1 MTFLDFCVNVRNN
14 NPSILP
20 ELGEPFRICRLSE
33 KEDVELADALL
44 ENTNVTSLEM
54 EMDHHTKCSAEA
66 MAKYVRTSKHLQHI
80 RCKGDWRA
88 VLDDRELVLRH
99 REEMFS
105 CFLSAIQESMS
116 LKELHMVL
124 PPRGGPSNLAFES
137 MLTHTQTLRSL
148 SLHIPPRHIDAA
160 AVSSGLKKNTTLLE
174 LRLKVSRG
182 ATITSLIL
190 TSLRD
195 HPLLGRLCLHGY
207 VEDLSGLE
215 TVLLSDNSK
224 ISELEIHRFNGGP
237 PMIGLTRVLR
247 ALAQRPT
254 LTKLRLR
261 CCPLGRN
268 EARLLQMAL
277 FSTPSLQTL
286 ALTFSNLGS
295 AELAELAPALYHN
308 TSIKVLDI
316 SSNGFNDME
325 SARLLRDILFSNNTM
340 TSLNVSGNT
349 FGNMPGAVNCIA
361 DGLGLGSNSKLLDID
376 LSYCAL
382 KDAGVSILA
391 TQTLGLQNATLQKLT
406 LDNNSI
412 TSMGFGV
419 LLGTM
424 EHKSHHITD
433 LELQRNPI
441 GNEGASL
448 LARSLGNNALS
459 TLTRLSLSY
468 CDVGDDG
475 FIALVSALERNA
487 SLLHLGLRNNHGF
500 SERALLTLADS
511 LPKIKVLQRIELTWC
526 PGLASAMSLLLVGL
540 RKNTSLFCFHV
551 AGYATSVVPP
561 RREITAGCAGGWMQ
575 EMERLGYRNCF
586 LPLIRAPEERLP
598 PRGVW
603 PRALARVATLP
614 DVTFEVLRSK
624 PNLVRK
630 LWKIPASQR
639 SVTSES

>member
-20 ELGEPFRICRLSE
+20 ELGKPFKIRYTRE
-33 KEDVELADALL
+33 TEAMELADALL
-44 ENTNVTSLEM
+44 ENTSVTYLELEM
-54 EMDHHTKCSAEA
+54 EEYTNSFAEA

-80 RCKGDWRA
+80 RCNRDWHADSRS
-88 VLDDRELVLRH
+88 VLRY

-116 LKELHMVL
+116 LNELHMVL

-148 SLHIPPRHIDAA
+148 SLRIPPRHIDAA

-182 ATITSLIL
+182 ATIASLIL

-207 VEDLSGLE
+207 VVDLSGLE
-215 TVLLSDNSK
+215 TLLLSDNSK
-224 ISELEIHRFNGGP
+224 ISELDIHRFNGGP
-237 PMIGLTRVLR
+237 PVMGLPHVLQ
-247 ALAQRPT
+247 ALARRPT

-261 CCPLGRN
+261 CCPLERD
-268 EARLLQMAL
+268 EARLLR
-277 FSTPSLQTL
+277 L
-286 ALTFSNLGS
+286 ALCNIPRVQSLVLTDGTLGC
-295 AELAELAPALYHN
+295 AEVAELAPALCHN

-316 SSNGFNDME
+316 SSNGLNDME
-325 SARLLRDILFSNNTM
+325 SADLLRDILFSNNTM
-340 TSLNVSGNT
+340 TSLNLSGNT
-349 FGNMPGAVNCIA
+349 FGNMPGAVDCVA
-361 DGLGLGSNSKLLDID
+361 DGLGNNSKLLDID

-391 TQTLGLQNATLQKLT
+391 QTLGLRKYATLKKLT

-424 EHKSHHITD
+424 EQNSHHITD
-433 LELQRNPI
+433 LELQCNPI
-441 GNEGASL
+441 GNEGARL
-448 LARSLGNNALS
+448 LATSLGNNTLS
-459 TLTRLSLSY
+459 NLARLSFSY

-475 FIALVSALERNA
+475 FIALVSALEQNT

-500 SERALLTLADS
+500 SERALSTLADT

-526 PGLASAMSLLLVGL
+526 PGLASAMPLLLIGL

-551 AGYATSVVPP
+551 AGYATSVVRPT
-561 RREITAGCAGGWMQ
+561 REITAGCAGGIQ
-575 EMERLGYRNCF
+575 EMEQLGYRNRF
-586 LPLIRAPEERLP
+586 LSLIRAPEERLP

-614 DVTFEVLRSK
+614 DVIFEVLRSK
-624 PNLVRK
+624 PNLVLSDDMGIK
-630 LWKIPASQR
+630 EVVEDTG
-639 SVTSES
+639 VTKKRDE